1 MVLFVKQFMLAAPLR
16 WLRTIHVWLH
26 HKSLNVYTSK
36 SPQKGQ
42 HLATKFLFIYL
53 LSQPKYST
61 LGETQFS

>member
-1 MVLFVKQFMLAAPLR
+1 MVLFVKQFLLAAPLR

-42 HLATKFLFIYL
+42 HLATKFLSISS
-53 LSQPKYST
+53 SQPKYST
-61 LGETQFS
+61 LAETQSS

>member
-1 MVLFVKQFMLAAPLR
+1 MVLFTKQFLLAAPLR

-53 LSQPKYST
+53 LQPAKVFNSR
-61 LGETQFS
+61 